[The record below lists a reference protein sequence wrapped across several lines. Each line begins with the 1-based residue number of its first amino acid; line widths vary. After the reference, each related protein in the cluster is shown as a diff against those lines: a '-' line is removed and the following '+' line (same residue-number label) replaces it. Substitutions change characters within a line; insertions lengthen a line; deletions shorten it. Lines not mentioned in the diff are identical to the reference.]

1 MSTSSGTADSWLV
14 DGCRRSKYDLGCA
27 MSVSDTVAVLTS
39 LDHKRLIDSAA
50 QRDIAGSLKPNTD
63 QQKVSKA

>member
-1 MSTSSGTADSWLV
+1 
-14 DGCRRSKYDLGCA
+14 
-27 MSVSDTVAVLTS
+27 MSVSGTVAVLTS

-50 QRDIAGSLKPNTD
+50 QRDIAGSLKLNTD

>member
-1 MSTSSGTADSWLV
+1 MSTSSGTADSWLL

-27 MSVSDTVAVLTS
+27 MSVSGTVAVLAT
-39 LDHKRLIDSAA
+39 LDHKRLIGSAA
-50 QRDIAGSLKPNTD
+50 QRNIAGSLKLNTD